1 MAGVCEDT
9 SCPGTPGCAG
19 AVRPRSA
26 ASPWRSVS
34 APSPF
39 PAAAPGPPQ
48 TPGGTPGG
56 RIRGRGAECANRKP
70 LSSLLLAHAD
80 RGCGPVELSNLF
92 LSRFPPLQFGLQPQL
107 VVTVVP
113 ADPGG
118 GLPPGLDGR
127 PHLPLLLSL
136 LQTALLED
144 ARSSGKGGLMREIIL
159 YFQK

>member
-1 MAGVCEDT
+1 MLVPYGLGPLPLLGV
-9 SCPGTPGCAG
+9 
-19 AVRPRSA
+19 
-26 ASPWRSVS
+26 ASQLPH
-34 APSPF
+34 PF
-39 PAAAPGPPQ
+39 PLQLQALLKRPAEHL
-48 TPGGTPGG
+48 GG

-136 LQTALLED
+136 LQTALLGIQSL
-144 ARSSGKGGLMREIIL
+144 AGMACGIISMSHVHVFRSG
-159 YFQK
+159 Y